1 LNKAV
6 FLDRDGTLNYDSV
19 DYVKNIAEFRLF
31 PTTVAALQRLQS
43 AGFKLVVI
51 TNQACIAKGLTTI
64 TAVEEIHQYLR
75 NTLSAAGIELTGI
88 YYCPHH
94 PDENCDCR
102 KPRPGNVLR
111 AAREHAIDLKA
122 SFFVG
127 DSHRDVETGFA
138 AGCRTI
144 LVKTG
149 VRQASHAKITEW
161 PVQPDFV
168 AEDLPAAAEIIE
180 MLKGEQI

>member
-1 LNKAV
+1 MNKAV

-19 DYVKNIAEFRLF
+19 DYIKNMAEFQLF
-31 PTTVAALQRLQS
+31 PTTVAALR
-43 AGFKLVVI
+43 KLSQDGYKLIVI
-51 TNQACIAKGLTTI
+51 TNQACIAKGLTTVV
-64 TAVEEIHQYLR
+64 AVEEIHAFLR
-75 NTLSAAGIELTGI
+75 KNLEEAGVGLAGI

-94 PDENCDCR
+94 PDDNCECR

-111 AAREHAIDLKA
+111 AAREHSIDLKR
-122 SFFVG
+122 SFFIG
-127 DSHRDVETGFA
+127 DSHRDVETGSA

-149 VRQASHAKITEW
+149 VRQASHAKMTEW

-168 AEDLPAAAEIIE
+168 AEDLPAAVEIIE
-180 MLKGEQI
+180 MLKGE